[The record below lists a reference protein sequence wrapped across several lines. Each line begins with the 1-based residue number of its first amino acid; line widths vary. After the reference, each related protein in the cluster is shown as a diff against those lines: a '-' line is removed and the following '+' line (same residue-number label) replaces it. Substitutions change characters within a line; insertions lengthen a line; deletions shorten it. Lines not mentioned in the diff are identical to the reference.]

1 MISIS
6 SYAKINFGL
15 QVLNKRVDGFHNINT
30 IFARISL
37 KDIIY
42 IEESSQNEVRFTTDI
57 KIPLEENLIYKAIV
71 EFKRKFNIADHFKVT
86 VNKKIPMGGGLGG
99 GSSNAAY
106 VIDTLAKMYK
116 VEKDWNNLSVIAQ
129 KLGSDVPFFLKSGL
143 AIGQSRG
150 EMLKYFRAIFPYKLL
165 IINPNLSIST
175 PEAYSALKRTE
186 EVGKVLDFHTLFLRG
201 LENPVI
207 WREFIINDFEKVIF
221 KKHPELEEIK
231 EKLYKSGA
239 VFALMSGSG
248 STLFGVFKDDESARS
263 AEKHFSNYFT
273 QVCDMIV

>member
-30 IFARISL
+30 LFARISL

-42 IEESSQNEVRFTTDI
+42 IEESDKNDVLFTTDI
-57 KIPLEENLIYKAIV
+57 NIPLEKNLIYKAIV
-71 EFKRKFNIADHFKVT
+71 EFKKKFNIADHFKVT
-86 VNKKIPMGGGLGG
+86 VNKRIPMGGGLGG

-106 VIDTLAKMYK
+106 ILDTLAKMYK
-116 VEKDWNNLSVIAQ
+116 VEKDWKNLSIIAQ
-129 KLGSDVPFFLKSGL
+129 KLGSDVPFFMKTGL

-150 EMLKYFRAIFPYKLL
+150 EMLKYFRAIFPYKIL
-165 IINPNLSIST
+165 IVNPNLSIST
-175 PEAYSALKRTE
+175 PEAFQSLNRNE

-207 WREFIINDFEKVIF
+207 WREFVINDFEKVIF
-221 KKHPELEEIK
+221 ERYIELGEIK
-231 EKLYKSGA
+231 DKLYKSGA

-248 STLFGVFKDDESARS
+248 STLFGVFKDDESAKI
-263 AEKHFSNYFT
+263 AEKEFSNYFT
-273 QVCDMIV
+273 YICDLIV

>member
-30 IFARISL
+30 LFARISL

-42 IEESSQNEVRFTTDI
+42 IEESDKNDVLFTTDI
-57 KIPLEENLIYKAIV
+57 NIPLEKNLIYKAIV
-71 EFKRKFNIADHFKVT
+71 EFKKKFNIADHFKVT
-86 VNKKIPMGGGLGG
+86 VNKRIPMGGGLGG

-106 VIDTLAKMYK
+106 ILDTLVKMYK
-116 VEKDWNNLSVIAQ
+116 VEKDWKNLSIIAQ
-129 KLGSDVPFFLKSGL
+129 KLGSDVPFFMKTGL

-150 EMLKYFRAIFPYKLL
+150 EMLKYFRAIFPYKIL
-165 IINPNLSIST
+165 IVNPNLSIST
-175 PEAYSALKRTE
+175 PDAFQSLKRNE
-186 EVGKVLDFHTLFLRG
+186 DVGKVLDFHTLFLRG

-207 WREFIINDFEKVIF
+207 WREFVINDFEKVIF
-221 KKHPELEEIK
+221 ERYNELGEIK
-231 EKLYKSGA
+231 DKLYKSGA

-248 STLFGVFKDDESARS
+248 STLFGVFKDDESAKI
-263 AEKHFSNYFT
+263 AEKEFSNYFT
-273 QVCDMIV
+273 YICDLIV

>member
-30 IFARISL
+30 LFARISL

-42 IEESSQNEVRFTTDI
+42 IEESDKNDVLFTTDI
-57 KIPLEENLIYKAIV
+57 NIPLEKNLIYKAIV
-71 EFKRKFNIADHFKVT
+71 EFKKKFNIADHFKVT
-86 VNKKIPMGGGLGG
+86 VNKRIPMGGGLGG

-106 VIDTLAKMYK
+106 ILDTLAKMYK
-116 VEKDWNNLSVIAQ
+116 VEKDWKNLSIIAQ
-129 KLGSDVPFFLKSGL
+129 KLGSDVPFFMKTGL

-150 EMLKYFRAIFPYKLL
+150 EMLKYFRAIFPYKIL
-165 IINPNLSIST
+165 IVNPNLSIST
-175 PEAYSALKRTE
+175 PEAFQSLNRNE

-207 WREFIINDFEKVIF
+207 WREFVINDFEKVIF
-221 KKHPELEEIK
+221 ERYNELGEIK
-231 EKLYKSGA
+231 DKLYKSGA

-248 STLFGVFKDDESARS
+248 STLFGVFKDDESARI
-263 AEKHFSNYFT
+263 AEKEFSNYFT
-273 QVCDMIV
+273 YICDLIV